1 MDVLMSTVQHLFV
14 EWGYPGLFIS
24 AALAGS
30 IVPFSSEV
38 VLIVLIKMG
47 LDPFYSVLWA
57 SLGNTVGGMSCYY
70 IGYLGKVEWAEKYF
84 KVKHEKIQ
92 KMQIFLQGKGALM
105 GFFGFLPTFGEIIAM
120 TLGFMRSNVIITTAS
135 MFVGKLI
142 RYIIIAYFMIFAAHG
157 IAALYSQYFG

>member
-1 MDVLMSTVQHLFV
+1 MSTIQQLFI

-30 IVPFSSEV
+30 VVPFSSEV
-38 VLIVLIKMG
+38 ILIVLIKMG
-47 LDPFYSVLWA
+47 LDPYYSVVWA

-70 IGYLGKVEWAEKYF
+70 IGYMGKVEWAEKYF
-84 KVKHEKIQ
+84 KVKHEKIE
-92 KMQIFLQGKGALM
+92 KMQKFLRGKGALM

-120 TLGFMRSNVIITTAS
+120 TLGFMRSNVLLTAAS

-142 RYIIIAYFMIFAAHG
+142 RYIIIAYFLVFAADG
-157 IAALYSQYFG
+157 ITSLYSQYFG